1 MWGTGNTGCHSD
13 GDFIT
18 PDDFQ
23 DNKVLSSD
31 SDPPR
36 QLTGMW
42 LPFSTLM
49 VTNILTPMTGCGERT
64 DLLHLLDL
72 HVGEWISTGT
82 GMSLGLVWGWCPAIL
97 AQKPI
102 K

>member
-1 MWGTGNTGCHSD
+1 MWGTRHTGCHGD
-13 GDFIT
+13 GDLVS

-23 DNKVLSSD
+23 DDNKVLGSD

-42 LPFSTLM
+42 LPFSTPM

-64 DLLHLLDL
+64 GEELL
-72 HVGEWISTGT
+72 
-82 GMSLGLVWGWCPAIL
+82 
-97 AQKPI
+97 
-102 K
+102 

>member
-36 QLTGMW
+36 QFTGMW

-49 VTNILTPMTGCGERT
+49 VTNILTPMTGCGEKT
-64 DLLHLLDL
+64 
-72 HVGEWISTGT
+72 GEE
-82 GMSLGLVWGWCPAIL
+82 LF
-97 AQKPI
+97 
-102 K
+102 